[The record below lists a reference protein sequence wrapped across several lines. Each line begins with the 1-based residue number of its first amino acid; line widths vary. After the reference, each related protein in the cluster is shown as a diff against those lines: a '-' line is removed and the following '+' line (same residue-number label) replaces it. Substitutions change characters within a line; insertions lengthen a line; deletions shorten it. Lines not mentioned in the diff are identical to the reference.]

1 MKNQGEWA
9 FAAGINRFVY
19 HTFQHQSLP
28 DSLRPGMTM
37 GPYGVHWDRNQTWWS
52 MIDAYHRY
60 VARCQYML
68 QQGRTVADL
77 LYLAPEASPY
87 VFLAPESAYEYENPA
102 LPDRKGYNF
111 DACPPSMLYKAE
123 VKENMIV
130 FPGGATYRVLVLPY
144 FKTMT
149 PELLKKI
156 KELVRDGATIV
167 GVPPEKSPS
176 LSNYPRCDEEVK
188 ALVMELW
195 GAEEAPETL
204 TTRVYGEGKIIWG
217 QELKE
222 KADNLYPHYD
232 ITAKIVAE
240 SVPADFESEGGV
252 RYTHRTLNGTD
263 IYFVSNRTGKATA
276 ETCKFRVIDAQPEL
290 WHPVTGEMRAL
301 PEYSREGGQTI
312 IPLRFDRD
320 EGYFIVFR
328 TEGLSPTSKTN
339 FPEIE
344 QLAVLD
350 APWTVSFDPK
360 WGGPASVVFERLMDW
375 THHSD
380 PGIKYYSGKAVY
392 KQTFDLPK
400 SDAKSLYLDLG
411 RVSNMARVKLN
422 GKDLGVVWTFPWRVD
437 VSDAVKA
444 KGNKLEI
451 EVVNLWP
458 NRLIGDEQLLDDGI
472 VNGQWPEWLTEGKP
486 RASGRYTFTTYKH
499 FNKDSPLL
507 ESGLMGP
514 VKILVEN

>member
-1 MKNQGEWA
+1 M
-9 FAAGINRFVY
+9 
-19 HTFQHQSLP
+19 
-28 DSLRPGMTM
+28 
-37 GPYGVHWDRNQTWWS
+37 
-52 MIDAYHRY
+52 
-60 VARCQYML
+60 
-68 QQGRTVADL
+68 
-77 LYLAPEASPY
+77 
-87 VFLAPESAYEYENPA
+87 
-102 LPDRKGYNF
+102 
-111 DACPPSMLYKAE
+111 
-123 VKENMIV
+123 
-130 FPGGATYRVLVLPY
+130 
-144 FKTMT
+144 
-149 PELLKKI
+149 
-156 KELVRDGATIV
+156 
-167 GVPPEKSPS
+167 
-176 LSNYPRCDEEVK
+176 
-188 ALVMELW
+188 VMELW
-195 GAEEAPETL
+195 DADEAPETL
-204 TTRVYGEGKIIWG
+204 TTRLYGEGKIIWG

-240 SVPADFESEGGV
+240 SVPADFESEGGI
-252 RYTHRTLNGTD
+252 RLHASYIEWHGDLFRLQPYRKGDSRNMQ
-263 IYFVSNRTGKATA
+263 I
-276 ETCKFRVIDAQPEL
+276 RVIDAQPGYGIRSL
-290 WHPVTGEMRAL
+290 VARAL
-301 PEYSREGGQTI
+301 PQYFREGGQTI

-328 TEGLSPTSKTN
+328 TKGLSPTSKTN

-360 WGGPASVVFERLMDW
+360 WGGPASVVFDRLTDW
-375 THHSD
+375 TQHSD
-380 PGIKYYSGKAVY
+380 PGIKYYSGTAVY

-400 SDAKSLYLDLG
+400 TGAKSLYLDLG

-437 VSDAVKA
+437 ISDAVKQ

-458 NRLIGDEQLLDDGI
+458 NRLIGDEQLPDDGI
-472 VNGQWPEWLTEGKP
+472 VNGQWPTWLTEGEP

-514 VKILVEN
+514 VRILLEN